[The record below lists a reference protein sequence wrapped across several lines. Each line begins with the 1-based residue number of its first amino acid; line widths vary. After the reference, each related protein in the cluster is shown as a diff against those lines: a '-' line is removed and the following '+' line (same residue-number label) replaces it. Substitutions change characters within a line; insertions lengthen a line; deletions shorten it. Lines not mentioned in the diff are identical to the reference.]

1 MVVLYHLRL
10 GGIWSN
16 VPLFRN
22 GYLFVDFFF
31 VLSGFV
37 MACQYENKLSNGL
50 PILTFMKLRFSRIY
64 PLHLAVLLAFLVRQG
79 VSGLSETAARGEVT
93 AYSWQSF
100 ISNVFLLQG
109 MGIHHELTWNGPSWS
124 ISVEFYTYLVFGLV
138 LLAAHKGRLW
148 IYGLAAVTS
157 AFAIAK
163 LSPSY
168 IDTTY
173 QFGFLR
179 AIYGFFCGAIV
190 WAVYSKIHKS
200 AKIST
205 SPNIRSAILEIS
217 IVMVMLW
224 FVCLAGKSWLN
235 MFAPIMFS
243 AVVLIF
249 AFEAGIVSTTLKSRV
264 FLKAGLYSYSVY
276 LIHVLL
282 LSLMRMTFRFV
293 DKHLG
298 TQLISNKMVD
308 GAAQY
313 VFGGNSAYAA
323 IEILFILCVLMI
335 IASQTYRYIEVPG
348 QRFLRDRL
356 GV

>member
-1 MVVLYHLRL
+1 
-10 GGIWSN
+10 
-16 VPLFRN
+16 
-22 GYLFVDFFF
+22 
-31 VLSGFV
+31 
-37 MACQYENKLSNGL
+37 
-50 PILTFMKLRFSRIY
+50 
-64 PLHLAVLLAFLVRQG
+64 
-79 VSGLSETAARGEVT
+79 
-93 AYSWQSF
+93 
-100 ISNVFLLQG
+100 
-109 MGIHHELTWNGPSWS
+109 
-124 ISVEFYTYLVFGLV
+124 
-138 LLAAHKGRLW
+138 
-148 IYGLAAVTS
+148 
-157 AFAIAK
+157 
-163 LSPSY
+163 
-168 IDTTY
+168 
-173 QFGFLR
+173 
-179 AIYGFFCGAIV
+179 
-190 WAVYSKIHKS
+190 
-200 AKIST
+200 
-205 SPNIRSAILEIS
+205 
-217 IVMVMLW
+217 
-224 FVCLAGKSWLN
+224 LAGKSWLN